1 MAHLPG
7 RQAQPVIHQ
16 LYAGHQSQALSI
28 PGETDAI
35 EGWLLAFLKGF
46 AQGCLGG
53 CAVGICRREGLS
65 QRAKRRARAFYSFG
79 GFSEIQRI
87 PRHPHTGGVP
97 VVHQEYLRRR
107 KGAISAPKET
117 DLRDDGAEADVRSQ
131 ASARP
136 ASMAGLLQQM
146 GKKGGSGSL
155 KQQAKA
161 TAATSPTSS
170 TPTGPP
176 GFLSFVMPAPDTN
189 RTQKRRTG
197 QEHKEYLRRR
207 RQFRGR
213 PQEEQLVCEIA
224 SLSRRIDHLP
234 ES

>member
-1 MAHLPG
+1 MKAAVRSKGGKGSPSAPSAERAPSTASAASPKSSEFL
-7 RQAQPVIHQ
+7 VI
-16 LYAGHQSQALSI
+16 LT
-28 PGETDAI
+28 PE
-35 EGWLLAFLKGF
+35 E
-46 AQGCLGG
+46 
-53 CAVGICRREGLS
+53 
-65 QRAKRRARAFYSFG
+65 
-79 GFSEIQRI
+79 
-87 PRHPHTGGVP
+87 
-97 VVHQEYLRRR
+97 HQEYLRRR

-176 GFLSFVMPAPDTN
+176 GFLSFVMVLTPE
-189 RTQKRRTG
+189 
-197 QEHKEYLRRR
+197 EHKEYLRRR

-224 SLSRRIDHLP
+224 SLSRRIDHLYAASLAP
-234 ES
+234 SSGSEEQLVHEIAKLSRRIGDQQQLMTQSRSV